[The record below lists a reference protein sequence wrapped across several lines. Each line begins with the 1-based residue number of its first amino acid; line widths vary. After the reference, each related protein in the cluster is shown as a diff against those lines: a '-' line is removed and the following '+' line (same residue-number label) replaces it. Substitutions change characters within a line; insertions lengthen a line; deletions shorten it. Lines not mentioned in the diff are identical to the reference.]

1 MSGLPQFWRRS
12 RWPTNL
18 VLSIPPVGRLWRTV
32 RWLRPEQVLGR
43 VRKVLWRPHPDLR
56 PAPPLRL
63 TQTDWILPARR
74 SSSLLGPSTMR
85 FLSVTHDLEK
95 VGWDNPE
102 IPMLWRYNQHYFDD
116 LCARNAAERMAWH
129 VALMH
134 RWISEIPTA
143 KGTGWAPYPTSLR
156 VVNWIKWCRAIH
168 AGNLPNAMWLD
179 SLAVQVRWLAKNV
192 EWHLLGNH
200 LFANAKALV
209 MAGLFHDGREAD
221 QWYAMGERIL
231 LRELPEQVL
240 EDGGHFERSP
250 LYHALAVE
258 DVLDLLNALQAYN
271 SPHGPALRNA
281 LAERVPAM
289 LRWLGVMVGP
299 NGSFTRF
306 NDCADGIAPST
317 EELFRY
323 ATALGYGTDGT
334 PAKTGGAIALK
345 PSGYIRLDAQRATA
359 WLDVAPIGPDYLP
372 GHAHADTLAC
382 ELVVDGHSVLVNRGT
397 SVYGTGERRQ
407 IERGTAAHNTVTVAG
422 RDSSEIWAGFR
433 VGRRARVQGI
443 FLQEASGVTTVK
455 ASHTGYVHLPGKPVH
470 RRQWEWN
477 SSDYFVVHDEIVAR
491 RAYGEWS
498 ARQPASVARYHL
510 APGLRV
516 VQQSLVEWQVFLADQ
531 RLVTAQVQEGRA
543 ALEQWQHA
551 VGFGELAHAWTI
563 AVTLSPATRQA
574 RVLWSW
580 SNPSISSS

>member
-1 MSGLPQFWRRS
+1 
-12 RWPTNL
+12 
-18 VLSIPPVGRLWRTV
+18 
-32 RWLRPEQVLGR
+32 
-43 VRKVLWRPHPDLR
+43 
-56 PAPPLRL
+56 
-63 TQTDWILPARR
+63 
-74 SSSLLGPSTMR
+74 MR
-85 FLSVTHDLEK
+85 FLSVAHDLEK

-102 IPMLWRYNQHYFDD
+102 IPLLWRYNQHYFDD
-116 LCARNAAERMAWH
+116 LCAGNAAERMAWH

-134 RWISEIPTA
+134 RWICENPPE

-156 VVNWIKWCRAIH
+156 VVNWIKWCRTIH
-168 AGNLPNAMWLD
+168 AGHLPNAMWLD

-209 MAGLFHDGREAD
+209 MAGLFHDGSEAD

-258 DVLDLLNALQAYN
+258 DVLDLLNALHAYN
-271 SPHGPALRNA
+271 SPHGLALRNA

-299 NGSFTRF
+299 NGTFTRF

-345 PSGYIRLDAQRATA
+345 PSGYIRLYAQRATA

-372 GHAHADTLAC
+372 GHAHADTLSC
-382 ELVVDGHSVLVNRGT
+382 ELVVDEHSVLVNRGT

-407 IERGTAAHNTVTVAG
+407 MERGTAAHNTVTVAG
-422 RDSSEIWAGFR
+422 KDSSEIWAGFR

-443 FLQEASGVTTVK
+443 FLQDAPGVTLVK

-470 RRQWEWN
+470 HRQWEWH
-477 SSDYFVVHDEIVAR
+477 DGGTLLIHDEIVAG
-491 RAYGEWS
+491 RAYDAWS
-498 ARQPASVARYHL
+498 AKRPASVARYHL

-516 VQQSLVEWQVFLADQ
+516 VQLSLAEWQVFLADQ
-531 RLVTAQVQEGRA
+531 PLVTAQVQEGGA
-543 ALEQWQHA
+543 ALEEWQHA
-551 VGFGELAHAWTI
+551 VGFGELAQAWTL
-563 AVTLSPATRQA
+563 AVSLSPTARQA

-580 SNPSISSS
+580 SNSSISSS